1 MAVPSTGWSRLPG
14 CALYFFLF
22 MSLGSVMPFVPVIW
36 RSKGL
41 SAETEV
47 GLLAAVRPIALLL
60 AGPVICSLTGKYGV
74 QQTALYGLILLSA
87 ITRPNMLIAGGFWAL
102 AAVEIPCSV
111 SEGPIVSLID
121 AAVRKAFGSG
131 GYGTQR
137 SWGAAGYGLATLISG
152 FAYDAAGGSYD
163 VLMVVYVTVLA
174 LALLA
179 ALGVPVGRTDE
190 PAGGQDDE
198 EPRRDRSGT
207 SDNISVHGETE
218 LVENGRASEDEVTD
232 TRPCVGMNAEDL
244 EDGKSSERQD
254 HLEQEEHRVASVLW
268 IMFSTRQNFS
278 FFLGVMLSGM
288 AKGVIDTFLFIWLDE
303 LGGSHVLL
311 GLAGVVMCCGEV
323 PFFYVSGSF
332 IRKIGPRNVVALSQI
347 GYIVRLVYYS
357 VLWDPWWVLPAELLH
372 GLTFAA
378 MWAATTDYA
387 HGIAPEHLR
396 STMQATVA
404 GLKRGLGY
412 GLGAILGGVL
422 YANLGPRRCFLA
434 SAALPVLSLLFL
446 IVLPWIS
453 IGGGLRKQGAGS
465 RGLEHW
471 GANSWHEEVSA
482 EENRINAEFENNNL
496 DPVESRPE

>member
-1 MAVPSTGWSRLPG
+1 MAVPSTGGSRLPG

-36 RSKGL
+36 RSKRL
-41 SAETEV
+41 SETEV

-60 AGPVICSLTGKYGV
+60 AGPVICSLIGKYGV
-74 QQTALYGLILLSA
+74 QQTSKGHVHTFPQKWL
-87 ITRPNMLIAGGFWAL
+87 TT
-102 AAVEIPCSV
+102 
-111 SEGPIVSLID
+111 D
-121 AAVRKAFGSG
+121 ANRLVFAR
-131 GYGTQR
+131 YGTQR
-137 SWGAAGYGLATLISG
+137 SWGAAGYGLAAVISG
-152 FAYDAAGGSYD
+152 FVYDATGGSYD
-163 VLMVVYVTVLA
+163 GLMVAFVTVLA

-190 PAGGQDDE
+190 PAGDQDDE
-198 EPRRDRSGT
+198 EARRDRSGT
-207 SDNISVHGETE
+207 SDNSFVHGETE

-232 TRPCVGMNAEDL
+232 TRPCVGISAEDL
-244 EDGKSSERQD
+244 EDGEPSKRLE

-268 IMFSTRQNFS
+268 IMFSTPQNFS

-387 HGIAPEHLR
+387 HGIAPGRDQTSPLEVLHGWYLTTEERR
-396 STMQATVA
+396 SPR
-404 GLKRGLGY
+404 LLCNGY
-412 GLGAILGGVL
+412 
-422 YANLGPRRCFLA
+422 
-434 SAALPVLSLLFL
+434 
-446 IVLPWIS
+446 
-453 IGGGLRKQGAGS
+453 
-465 RGLEHW
+465 
-471 GANSWHEEVSA
+471 
-482 EENRINAEFENNNL
+482 
-496 DPVESRPE
+496 